1 MTPARPAETSGAICR
16 DCLSTLPSQGAT
28 LGRCPACGSPRLLN
42 LAAAAGL
49 SLAHVDCDAFY
60 ASVEKRDRPELADKP
75 VIVGGGGRRGVVST
89 ACYIAR
95 TWGVRSAMPM
105 ASALK
110 LCPEAIVLPPDMAKY
125 ARVGREIRERMFELT
140 PLVEPISIDEA
151 FLDLAGCEAVHGM
164 SAAETL
170 AKFAHRIELEIGVTV
185 SVGLSY
191 CKFLSKLASD
201 MDKPRGFAVIGR
213 QEAMERLAP
222 LGVGRLW
229 GVGKVAEER
238 FNRLG
243 LRKISDLQALD
254 EPKAVALLGEDG
266 RRLWRLA
273 RGVDERKVEIERDAK
288 SLSAEITF
296 DFDVAD
302 RAELE
307 RTLLGLCERVAA
319 RLKKAELSAGGI
331 TLKLRTPDFKLRTR
345 TRSGFGADAVGDPAI
360 SGGARAAR
368 GAAQWRALSADRSRA
383 ADLRPG
389 HAADESD
396 LIEGDRTREKA
407 RSSRSTRSATN
418 SALAPSFEDSP
429 SNRAG
434 QAEAEIFRY
443 FPQVGVASH
452 SILLSL
458 AARMNAP

>member
-170 AKFAHRIELEIGVTV
+170 ARFAHRIELEIGVTV

-345 TRSGFGADAVGDPAI
+345 TRSGLAPTQLATRLFQV
-360 SGGARAAR
+360 ARALL
-368 GAAQWRALSADRSRA
+368 AAQPNGERYRLIGVGA

-389 HAADESD
+389 HAADEFD

-407 RSSRSTRSATN
+407 RESAIDALRDKFGARAIVRGLAFKPGGPSRS
-418 SALAPSFEDSP
+418 
-429 SNRAG
+429 
-434 QAEAEIFRY
+434 
-443 FPQVGVASH
+443 
-452 SILLSL
+452 
-458 AARMNAP
+458 